1 MVIGCVCKYGDVF
14 SLAVLI
20 DRGLDQQ
27 NSTRRSEDQG
37 QRTARCAGGCKVQ
50 AYLEAH
56 RTVIE
61 IFVQFSGY
69 SLKKKLV
76 SMAMRVHPFP
86 YRTRKLS
93 SFAPTILGWKR
104 PGKIGRCQHKRP
116 LSIDSGLFLCTFRT
130 NKPPAMPGDKNI
142 FRYKKK

>member
-1 MVIGCVCKYGDVF
+1 MTNKTALEGVRIRGNRQRDALEVARFK
-14 SLAVLI
+14 LI
-20 DRGLDQQ
+20 LKH
-27 NSTRRSEDQG
+27 T
-37 QRTARCAGGCKVQ
+37 K
-50 AYLEAH
+50 
-56 RTVIE
+56 TVIE

-116 LSIDSGLFLCTFRT
+116 LSIDSGLFLLSDRE
-130 NKPPAMPGDKNI
+130 I
-142 FRYKKK
+142 L